1 MATASRPKG
10 YHAITPYLT
19 VQGTAK
25 AIEFYRQAFAA
36 ELKRQ
41 LPMPDGGIVHA
52 EIKVADSH
60 FMLCDGCQA
69 LPQQAPATLGG
80 TSVSLLLY
88 VDDVDSTFQRALAA
102 GATEVSAVCE
112 QFYGD
117 RAGTLQDPFG
127 HIWTIATH
135 QHDYSEAELIARMA
149 DLMDSEQD
157 A

>member
-1 MATASRPKG
+1 
-10 YHAITPYLT
+10 
-19 VQGTAK
+19 
-25 AIEFYRQAFAA
+25 
-36 ELKRQ
+36 
-41 LPMPDGGIVHA
+41 
-52 EIKVADSH
+52 
-60 FMLCDGCQA
+60 MLCDGCQA

-102 GATEVSAVCE
+102 GATEVSAVWE